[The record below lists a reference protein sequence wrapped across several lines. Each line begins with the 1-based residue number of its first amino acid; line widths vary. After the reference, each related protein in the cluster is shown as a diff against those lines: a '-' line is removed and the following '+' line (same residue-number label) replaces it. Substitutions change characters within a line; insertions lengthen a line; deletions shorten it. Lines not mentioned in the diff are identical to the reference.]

1 MIYQISRL
9 RKNHDEL
16 IIEKVYGDII
26 KGNINA
32 RENSYFNLSIPYDN
46 GYNIYVDG
54 KKTDYEVTNKSFI
67 GFKLDSGKHN
77 IEIKYTS
84 PWLKEGEIMSIIG
97 LCLLL
102 VTIGYK
108 RSKNK

>member
-1 MIYQISRL
+1 MNSINISTL
-9 RKNHDEL
+9 TNCLVRKAKHAPSA
-16 IIEKVYGDII
+16 VY
-26 KGNINA
+26 
-32 RENSYFNLSIPYDN
+32 
-46 GYNIYVDG
+46 G
-54 KKTDYEVTNKSFI
+54 KKTDYEITNKSFI